1 LAYKNALQFVADNY
15 SNTEEGKKALEILT
29 DQIPLLEKM
38 EFSVRIVKVIKFCI
52 KSVPVKMWHQIIE
65 EN

>member
-29 DQIPLLEKM
+29 DQIPLLEKNG
-38 EFSVRIVKVIKFCI
+38 V
-52 KSVPVKMWHQIIE
+52 
-65 EN
+65 